1 MANER
6 HGYRW
11 WLARWW
17 WYAASAGRARRMKLG
32 VFFFCGVDMPD
43 AGLSGTPPQDRR
55 YGQADFLKVYDD
67 LIAYSEEAERLD
79 FDSLWLAE
87 HHFQYEGYEVVPNAI
102 LLSAFLAGR
111 TRRLKFG
118 AMFNVLPQWHPLRF
132 AEDFALADVMSGG
145 RMLCGIGRGTV
156 PREAEPLGTRVG
168 WNNDPD
174 DVYNREVFEEQVKII
189 KLAWHN
195 ETFSFQGKHYQLP
208 PQRIDD
214 RGRGVETLTLIPKPL
229 QTPVEIWQPVTSP
242 PTADY
247 VARERHK
254 AVFWFHNRAG
264 LIRQWH
270 RYAELVEQHHGV
282 RLRKGE
288 DRQVVLNVHIADSH
302 EAAMRGARDGHD
314 EFWRFLG
321 PYGWSKA
328 YADEQGKPWAYGRIP
343 SLEESMAQGAW
354 LVGTADEIGE
364 DVARL
369 GDELGLEYATI
380 FPHFPGMVREQ
391 AIEQMQRFSR
401 EIAPHLHLATAG
413 AGA

>member
-1 MANER
+1 MP
-6 HGYRW
+6 GVSGP
-11 WLARWW
+11 
-17 WYAASAGRARRMKLG
+17 AAAALQCG

-43 AGLSGTPPQDRR
+43 AGRQGTPPQDRR
-55 YGQADFLKVYDD
+55 YGQSDFLKVYAD
-67 LIAYSEEAERLD
+67 LEAYAKAADRLG

-87 HHFQYEGYEVVPNAI
+87 HHFQFEGYEVVPNAI
-102 LLSAFLAGR
+102 LMSAFLAER

-145 RMLCGIGRGTV
+145 RMICGIGRGTV
-156 PREAEPLGTRVG
+156 PREAEPLGTTVG

-174 DVYNREVFEEQVKII
+174 DVHNREVFEEQVKIL

-195 ETFSFQGKHYQLP
+195 ETFSFSGKHYELP
-208 PQRIDD
+208 PRKIDD
-214 RGRGVETLTLIPKPL
+214 RGRGVQALTLIPKPL
-229 QTPVEIWQPVTSP
+229 HTPVEIWQPVTSP

-254 AVFWFHNRAG
+254 AVFWFHNRAMLKRG
-264 LIRQWH
+264 WQQ
-270 RYAELVEQHHGV
+270 YADLVERYHGI

-288 DRQVVLNVHIADSH
+288 DRQIVINIAIADTR
-302 EAAMRGARDGHD
+302 EQALERARPGHD

-328 YADEQGKPWAYGRIP
+328 YADEQGKPWVYGRIP
-343 SLEESMAQGAW
+343 SLEESIAQGAW
-354 LVGTADEIGE
+354 LVGTPAE
-364 DVARL
+364 V
-369 GDELGLEYATI
+369 GDQVIELQRELGLEYLSI

-391 AIEQMQRFSR
+391 AIEQMERFSDAIKPR
-401 EIAPHLHLATAG
+401 LLTEGAPVG
-413 AGA
+413 AHA